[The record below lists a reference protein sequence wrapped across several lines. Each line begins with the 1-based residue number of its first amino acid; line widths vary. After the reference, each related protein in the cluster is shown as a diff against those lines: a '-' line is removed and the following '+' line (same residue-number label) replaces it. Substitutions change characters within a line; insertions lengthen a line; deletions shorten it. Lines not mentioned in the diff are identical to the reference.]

1 MPYEA
6 KSLKTKTLTGISE
19 KTMSIHHGKLYTGYV
34 NKANEI
40 GDKLGKLRDQIIAD
54 IISGG
59 NTTYSDLR
67 ALKQG
72 ETFAVNG
79 IYLHEIFFDLLGG
92 DGAYQN
98 APEFSK
104 AISDKWGS
112 VENFM
117 KYFSE
122 CAMASRGWSILC
134 WDIHEQKVMQYN
146 GDAHNQAVWGCIPII
161 TLDVYEH
168 AYFIDFG
175 SDRKQYIEAF
185 WKNLDWA
192 AAEEI
197 YKKARAV
204 KL

>member
-1 MPYEA
+1 MA
-6 KSLKTKTLTGISE
+6 
-19 KTMSIHHGKLYTGYV
+19 IHHGKLYAGYV

-40 GDKLGKLRDQIIAD
+40 GDQLGKLRDEIIA
-54 IISGG
+54 GTAPAG
-59 NTTYSDLR
+59 NTTYSELR

-92 DGAYQN
+92 DGVWQN
-98 APEFSK
+98 APELAK
-104 AISDKWGS
+104 AISEKWGS
-112 VENFM
+112 VENGI
-117 KYFSE
+117 KYMSE
-122 CAMASRGWSILC
+122 CAMAARGWMVLC
-134 WDIHEQKVMQYN
+134 WDIHEQRLKQYN

-192 AAEEI
+192 KAEAA
-197 YKKARAV
+197 YKQARGV
-204 KL
+204 KLD